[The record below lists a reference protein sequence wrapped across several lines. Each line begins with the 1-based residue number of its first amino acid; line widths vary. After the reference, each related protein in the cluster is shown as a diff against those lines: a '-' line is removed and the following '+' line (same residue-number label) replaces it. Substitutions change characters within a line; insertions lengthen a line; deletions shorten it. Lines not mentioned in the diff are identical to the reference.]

1 MGSYPANMAARAGNP
16 SRRLF
21 YAVRMDLP
29 ASPLLSAKTLRLL
42 DGSAVLN
49 FLGGTWVGQDGDYGS
64 WRGAQDLEEQLA
76 TESPRLSITLAP
88 LSDAAQQQIAAPG
101 AQNAPVT
108 IYGGELDV
116 ATGAVVSDPEVLFYG
131 AIDTGNIQLGRN
143 SRSLTL
149 DVMAATELMFLSDA
163 AATLSS
169 SWHNQFFP
177 AELGFVFVGSVQH
190 TVPWGAKGPRP
201 DQATNARNYDTDRGG
216 GRTRLRF

>member
-1 MGSYPANMAARAGNP
+1 MGSYPSQMAARGANP
-16 SRRLF
+16 ARRLF
-21 YAVRMDLP
+21 YAVRIDLP
-29 ASPLLSAKTLRLL
+29 ATLLLPATTLRLL
-42 DGSAVLN
+42 DGSGVLN

-76 TESPRLSITLAP
+76 TEAPKLSLTFAP
-88 LSDAAQQQIAAPG
+88 LTDAAQQQICAPG

-108 IYGGELDV
+108 IYGGEIDV
-116 ATGAVVSDPEVLFYG
+116 TTGALVSDPEVVFYG
-131 AIDTGNIQLGRN
+131 AIDVGHIQLGRN

-149 DVMAATELMFLSDA
+149 DVVAATELMFLSDA
-163 AATLSS
+163 AAALSS

-177 AELGFVFVGSVQH
+177 AELGFVFVGSVAH

-201 DQATNARNYDTDRGG
+201 DQATGVQNYDTDRGG